1 MEKKEDEAGET
12 KGNRTATNQQEQ
24 GKVWKKE
31 TPNSES
37 IPQLTVEQDQDLSAV
52 KAFPLFILQYKPL

>member
-1 MEKKEDEAGET
+1 MGLERPKEIGQQQINKMKKET
-12 KGNRTATNQQEQ
+12 
-24 GKVWKKE
+24 KVWKKE

-37 IPQLTVEQDQDLSAV
+37 ISQLSVEQDQDPSAV